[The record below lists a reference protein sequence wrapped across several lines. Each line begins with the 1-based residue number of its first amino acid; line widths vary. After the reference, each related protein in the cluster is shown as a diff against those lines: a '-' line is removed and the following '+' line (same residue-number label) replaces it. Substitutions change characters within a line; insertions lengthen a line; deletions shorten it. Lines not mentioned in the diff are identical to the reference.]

1 MTDALPSLVET
12 ASPDTHLVSH
22 WSELLQTNALSLASR
37 ELIGTGKSL
46 GQQININIKRTK
58 YILNVKLRLLETDVR
73 CE

>member
-1 MTDALPSLVET
+1 MTDALPSLVEI

-22 WSELLQTNALSLASR
+22 CLELLQTNALSLASR

>member
-1 MTDALPSLVET
+1 MTDALPSLVEI
-12 ASPDTHLVSH
+12 ASPDTNQVSH